1 MNEAHCI
8 IHGKVQGVWFR
19 AWTADMARELGLT
32 GWVRNLP
39 DGGVEALAQGDRQT
53 LERFVERLHVGP
65 PLARVTRVDTDWRE
79 PGEGC
84 DRFSVTN

>member
-1 MNEAHCI
+1 MNEAHSI

-39 DGGVEALAQGDRQT
+39 DGGVEALAQGEKAT
-53 LERFVERLHVGP
+53 LEHFVERLHDGP
-65 PLARVTRVDTDWRE
+65 PLARVTRVETRWRE
-79 PGEGC
+79 PQERF
-84 DRFSVTN
+84 DRFSVTG